1 MNKIEI
7 DERNIIN
14 FIFDTMYSSKISL
27 EKLENAR
34 FHHNT
39 NYKNAPLVC
48 RYGIMPLLKLNKIG
62 IRNDSEELLK
72 KMDDTES
79 HINGND
85 GISLAVIGL
94 TDLYDYEDEYNPLEP
109 HVVDFI
115 ISSNIKAHRNTL
127 HYGNEY
133 IHYGSIESKNILSL
147 DFRILEYISLK
158 GNKQV
163 SRNKLIE
170 MYNSLLESAII
181 IKQLELGLLLR
192 EMSLNNSFGID
203 FDKFSKS
210 NSLILKK

>member
-7 DERNIIN
+7 DERDIID
-14 FIFDTMYSSKISL
+14 FIFDTLYSSKISL
-27 EKLENAR
+27 ESLENAR

-48 RYGIMPLLKLNKIG
+48 IYGIMPLLELNKIG

-72 KMDDTES
+72 KMEDTES

-85 GISLAVIGL
+85 GISLAVLGL
-94 TDLYDYEDEYNPLEP
+94 KDLYSYEDEYNPLDP

-115 ISSNIKAHRNTL
+115 ISGNIKAHRNTL

-133 IHYGSIESKNILSL
+133 IYYGSIEPKNILSL
-147 DFRILEYISLK
+147 DFRLFEYISLK
-158 GNKQV
+158 ENKHV

-170 MYNSLLESAII
+170 MYNYLLESAII
-181 IKQLELGLLLR
+181 IKQ
-192 EMSLNNSFGID
+192 
-203 FDKFSKS
+203 
-210 NSLILKK
+210 

>member
-1 MNKIEI
+1 
-7 DERNIIN
+7 
-14 FIFDTMYSSKISL
+14 
-27 EKLENAR
+27 
-34 FHHNT
+34 
-39 NYKNAPLVC
+39 
-48 RYGIMPLLKLNKIG
+48 MPLLKLNKIG

-203 FDKFSKS
+203 IDKFSKS